1 MLESLLS
8 SRYKI
13 LQRLGGGS
21 FGQTYLAT
29 DTQRPNSPKCVV
41 KHLKPLRN
49 DDEFMATARMLFQRE
64 AETLE
69 KLGSHDQIPRLLAY
83 FEAETEFY
91 LVQDYIPGTLLTQEL
106 TPEHPWTE
114 AQAIAFLE
122 NIMGSLEFIHNLGV
136 IHRDLKPDNII
147 RRQSDGKLILID
159 FGAVKTIQTAL
170 NQPVDVAKFG
180 NTITIGT
187 PGYMAPE
194 QSQGRPRPSSDL
206 YSLGIIVIQ
215 ALSGKTPT
223 QLEQGADG
231 DLQWTAINEVHPRLL
246 SIVQQMV
253 RYHFQDRYQQ
263 ASEVMEDLQLY
274 THPPQ
279 FWQRMKHLFLGTKLV
294 PSQITSVDVV
304 APTQSSLPQ
313 PPTQIDLSSGV
324 KELGSTIARTQ
335 EDHSAKKK
343 IILSSF
349 SMAEDSLL
357 PQKLYSA
364 FKNEGYEIFV
374 ISQSLPMDSNWVSQ
388 LNTALK
394 SCDFYL
400 LMLCAHTANSE
411 VVLQEV
417 RTVKSI
423 QAKNLDHSPRI
434 IPIRVEFPFDQPL
447 NFELRGYLQRIQQY
461 LWRSPQDTDIILQQV
476 FRIVHGTDIERAAKS
491 DQGSSPPILA
501 TMPPIQPQEDSP
513 PLPVA
518 DPEIPAGQVQIS
530 SVFYMERP
538 PIEAR
543 CTEVIQQPGALIR
556 IKAPRQMGKTSL
568 MARILKQAQDQGAA
582 TVALSLQL
590 ADTKTFSD
598 LDRLL
603 QWLCATISR
612 RLKLPNLIKSNWDDI
627 FGSKYNCTNYF
638 EEHILPVIDRPLV
651 LGFDEV
657 DRVFEYPSIASD
669 FFGLLRAWHEEA
681 KNQELWQ
688 KLRLIVVHATEVY
701 VPLNAN
707 QSPFNVGLPVELPPF
722 TTEQIEQL
730 AQLHQLQWTRQQVQ
744 QIQQLIGGHPYL
756 VRLAMYHLSQNDLS
770 FNDLFETG
778 VEDSGLFRDHLRGF
792 WWKLQK
798 NPDLARAFAQVLHS
812 DVPIPLDPEPLF
824 QLHSLG
830 LVHLNVNRASPRC
843 DLYRAY
849 FTHKL
854 ALHV

>member
-1 MLESLLS
+1 MLDSLLS

-13 LQRLGGGS
+13 LQRLGEGS

-49 DDEFMATARMLFQRE
+49 DDEFMATARTLFQRE

-83 FEAETEFY
+83 FEADEEFY

-106 TPEHPWTE
+106 NARHPWTE
-114 AQAIAFLE
+114 AQAIAFLD
-122 NIMGSLEFIHNLGV
+122 NILGALAFIHHLGV

-147 RRQSDGKLILID
+147 RRQADGKLILID
-159 FGAVKTIQTAL
+159 FGAVKTIQTAINPSL
-170 NQPVDVAKFG
+170 DAARFG

-194 QSQGRPRPSSDL
+194 QAQGRPRPSSDL

-215 ALSGKTPT
+215 ALTGKTPT
-223 QLEQGADG
+223 QLEQGIDG
-231 DLQWTAINEVHPRLL
+231 DFQWSAIHEIHPRLL
-246 SIVQQMV
+246 TIVQQMV

-263 ASEVMEDLQLY
+263 AAEVIEDLSLY

-279 FWQRMKHLFLGTKLV
+279 FLQRLKHFFLGAKLRSSPEV
-294 PSQITSVDVV
+294 EASVVTPLPS
-304 APTQSSLPQ
+304 PQ
-313 PPTQIDLSSGV
+313 PPTQV
-324 KELGSTIARTQ
+324 KHPAANTLGGMIPRKQDELHTPQ
-335 EDHSAKKK
+335 KV
-343 IILSSF
+343 ILSSF
-349 SMAEDSLL
+349 SMARDSVLS
-357 PQKLYSA
+357 QRLYA
-364 FKNEGYEIFV
+364 ALQDEGYEVFV
-374 ISQSLPMDSNWVSQ
+374 ISQSLPMDSNWVAQ
-388 LNTALK
+388 LNSALQ

-411 VVLQEV
+411 VLLQEV

-423 QAKNLDHSPRI
+423 QSKNPDHAPRI

-447 NFELRGYLQRIQQY
+447 NFELRGYLQRTQQY
-461 LWRSPQDTDIILQQV
+461 LWRSPQDTESLLQQV
-476 FRIVHGTDIERAAKS
+476 FRILQESDALREKS
-491 DQGSSPPILA
+491 AQDSSPPLLA
-501 TMPPIQPQEDSP
+501 TIPPIQPKGDSP

-530 SVFYMERP
+530 STFYIERP

-543 CTEVIQQPGALIR
+543 CAEVIQQPGALIR

-568 MARILKQAQDQGAA
+568 MARILKQAQGQGAA

-590 ADTKTFSD
+590 ADAKTFSD

-612 RLKLPNLIKSNWDDI
+612 RLKLPNQIKSNWDDI

-638 EEHILPVIDRPLV
+638 EEHILPVLDRPLV

-681 KNQELWQ
+681 KNQDLWQ

-722 TTEQIEQL
+722 TAEQIGQL
-730 AQLHQLQWTRQQVQ
+730 AQVHQLQWTCEQVDK
-744 QIQQLIGGHPYL
+744 IQQLIGGHPYL
-756 VRLAMYHLSQNDLS
+756 VRLAMYHLSQQDLE
-770 FNDLFETG
+770 FEDLFESAI
-778 VEDSGLFRDHLRGF
+778 EDSGLFRDHLRGY
-792 WWKLQK
+792 WWKLQR
-798 NPDLARAFAQVLHS
+798 NPDLAQAFAQVLHA
-812 DVPIPLDPEPLF
+812 DEPVTLEPEFLF

-830 LVHLNVNRASPRC
+830 LIHLNVNQASPRC
-843 DLYRAY
+843 DLYRHY
-849 FTHKL
+849 FSNKL
-854 ALHV
+854 AVHV